1 IIRQSDRYAQVLA
14 QPTSRK
20 LALLVG
26 INQYPTSQ
34 RFLRL
39 RGCGNDVELQ
49 RQLLI
54 HRFGFNP
61 KNIKILTD
69 KQATR
74 ANILEA
80 FEEHLVKQAK
90 PGDVVV
96 FHFSG
101 HGSRVIDPNPLDPK
115 NPLNSTF
122 VPVDDSAA
130 VTAGNVDDI
139 MGRSLFLLMSSLQ
152 TDNFTAVLDSCH
164 SGGGTRGN
172 IRIRAARGG
181 LELDIKP
188 SDLELKFQTDLISKL
203 KKSPA
208 EIEEMR
214 KKGVAKGVVI
224 GSARAEEY
232 AADAAFG
239 DFYAG
244 AFTYAMTQYLWQTT
258 AESTFTSGFASF
270 SRGVSNSYPQQ
281 PVMEALPEG
290 NKQKPFYFTKQL
302 PNPPAEAV
310 VLDVN
315 GNQARLWL
323 GGLDQQSI
331 GAFGSD
337 SRAIFKVVAGNTR
350 GPVSPVTLTS
360 RQGLIGTA
368 TIQGGAQPGALLQ
381 EEVRGVPKDLSLR
394 IGLDPSLGG
403 DTNSAIA
410 ALKNIPRI
418 EPVPAQSGDVPYSG
432 EVQYILGRITTAN
445 RQQFAKEGVQNLPPE
460 GSIGLFSPALEIIPG
475 SFDTSGETVA
485 AAGKRLQAKFKSLL
499 AARLVKLMINPNSS
513 RLKLSVALSPEGK
526 TRDIFGSAF
535 TIRGGAKNPGKPI
548 KDRIPVGTPIQL
560 RITNQENSS
569 LYVNVLVIDAQGQM
583 SVIFPNNWVVG
594 KEDMRVPAGE
604 TRLVP
609 NPDEDRFVLRTQE
622 PKGTTEVLVLASRT
636 PMVQG
641 LKALRDIARRGKK
654 QPDSRTLSLS
664 DENDSVNVI
673 DAILSDFDSGTRS
686 SRPGGI
692 VSEERIR
699 TSDTNQ
705 LAALSITFEVT

>member
-1 IIRQSDRYAQVLA
+1 MSIKRRQFLQFAGSAFGTIAISQLDIIRQSDRYAQVLA

-26 INQYPTSQ
+26 IDQYPTSQ
-34 RFLRL
+34 RFLSL

-49 RQLLI
+49 KQLLI
-54 HRFGFNP
+54 HRFGF
-61 KNIKILTD
+61 KTKDIKILTD

-80 FEEHLVKQAK
+80 FEEHLIKQAK

-101 HGSRVIDPNPLDPK
+101 HGSRVIDPNPIEPK
-115 NPLNSTF
+115 NTLNSTF

-130 VTAGNVDDI
+130 VTSGNVDDI

-188 SDLELKFQTDLISKL
+188 SD
-203 KKSPA
+203 
-208 EIEEMR
+208 
-214 KKGVAKGVVI
+214 
-224 GSARAEEY
+224 
-232 AADAAFG
+232 
-239 DFYAG
+239 
-244 AFTYAMTQYLWQTT
+244 
-258 AESTFTSGFASF
+258 
-270 SRGVSNSYPQQ
+270 
-281 PVMEALPEG
+281 
-290 NKQKPFYFTKQL
+290 
-302 PNPPAEAV
+302 
-310 VLDVN
+310 
-315 GNQARLWL
+315 
-323 GGLDQQSI
+323 
-331 GAFGSD
+331 
-337 SRAIFKVVAGNTR
+337 
-350 GPVSPVTLTS
+350 
-360 RQGLIGTA
+360 
-368 TIQGGAQPGALLQ
+368 
-381 EEVRGVPKDLSLR
+381 
-394 IGLDPSLGG
+394 
-403 DTNSAIA
+403 
-410 ALKNIPRI
+410 
-418 EPVPAQSGDVPYSG
+418 
-432 EVQYILGRITTAN
+432 
-445 RQQFAKEGVQNLPPE
+445 KE
-460 GSIGLFSPALEIIPG
+460 
-475 SFDTSGETVA
+475 
-485 AAGKRLQAKFKSLL
+485 K
-499 AARLVKLMINPNSS
+499 
-513 RLKLSVALSPEGK
+513 
-526 TRDIFGSAF
+526 
-535 TIRGGAKNPGKPI
+535 
-548 KDRIPVGTPIQL
+548 IPVDTPIQFQ
-560 RITNQENSS
+560 ITNEENSS

-594 KEDMRVPAGE
+594 KEDMRVRSKE

-609 NPDEDRFVLRTQE
+609 NPDEDQFVLRTQQ

-636 PMVQG
+636 PMDQA
-641 LKALRDIARRGKK
+641 LKALRNIAGRGKK

-692 VSEERIR
+692 VSEQRIR